1 MATSKRQDT
10 TARNSAVWV
19 PTAGQPGREPMT
31 DTGKAD
37 PSDEGEPVS
46 FSVVIVTHEREE
58 LCRRAHESV
67 ARAARRHDGGV
78 EVLLV
83 NSSARPLFD
92 REPDKLIEVHVPRR
106 GGSAAKRNIGIER
119 ANHEWV
125 VFVDDD
131 CRISEDAL
139 GRLAREIAE
148 RTDAAALYPITEFDG
163 TAAFPLRC
171 CEQTHFTHHFEASRY
186 DAEREWGPCTLAA
199 VSRNALLE
207 IGGFDES
214 FTSGAGGED
223 VDLGLRLAER
233 GYAQYGIPEVLV
245 KHDARTWNSLEA
257 NLRRFFH
264 YGLGET
270 DLQRAHPNRTHLKL
284 NALGTETAL
293 ALAMVP
299 AFVLAGRSLLW
310 PLAVTLFALL
320 LLACYAVYNRRAYG
334 KSLLEGAVLRLY
346 DYAFEAGNLYNS
358 VRAGAVSAPF
368 FRHRSGTNTQSPF
381 PFGREEFVY
390 PDEVPTLIALALAAT
405 LTYALV
411 VGS

>member
-1 MATSKRQDT
+1 
-10 TARNSAVWV
+10 
-19 PTAGQPGREPMT
+19 MT
-31 DTGKAD
+31 DVGEVD
-37 PSDEGEPVS
+37 PSDANEAVS
-46 FSVVIVTHEREE
+46 FSVVIVTHGREE
-58 LCRRAHESV
+58 LCRRAYESV
-67 ARAARRHDGGV
+67 ARAARRYDGDV

-92 REPDKLIEVHVPRR
+92 REPDDLMEVHVPQR
-106 GGSAAKRNIGIER
+106 GGSAEKRNIGIER
-119 ANHEWV
+119 AKHEWV

-131 CRISEDAL
+131 CRISRDAL
-139 GRLAREIAE
+139 GRLAREIAD
-148 RTDAAALYPITEFDG
+148 RTDATALYPVTEFDG

-171 CEQTHFTHHFEASRY
+171 CEQTHFTYHFEASRY
-186 DAEREWGPCTLAA
+186 EAEREWGPCTLAA
-199 VSRNALLE
+199 VSRSALLE

-223 VDLGLRLAER
+223 VDLGLRLAEH

-245 KHDARTWNSLEA
+245 KHDVGTWNSLEA

-293 ALAMVP
+293 ALAMAP
-299 AFVLAGRSLLW
+299 TFALAGRPLLW
-310 PLAVTLFALL
+310 PLAVALFALL
-320 LLACYAVYNRRAYG
+320 LLPCYAVYNRRTYG
-334 KSLLEGAVLRLY
+334 KSLLEGGVLRLY
-346 DYAFEAGNLYNS
+346 DYAFEAGNLYNGLR
-358 VRAGAVSAPF
+358 VGAVSVPF

-390 PDEVPTLIALALAAT
+390 PDEMPTLVALALASVLAYV
-405 LTYALV
+405 LAL
-411 VGS
+411 GL